1 MYQIELEFSRRF
13 KEGEGESGRWE
24 LCMGFCWEIN
34 GKIIGN
40 YEIISAAIIVKKIT
54 EKKETMPIV

>member
-1 MYQIELEFSRRF
+1 
-13 KEGEGESGRWE
+13 
-24 LCMGFCWEIN
+24 MGFCWEIN